1 MLRCT
6 PLGARSP
13 ASYTAV
19 GRLLVQDESEYPIG
33 GFATML
39 PKVRTPF
46 NACQA
51 IFRRHRVFG
60 PKLRIDTL

>member
-13 ASYTAV
+13 ASYIAV

-46 NACQA
+46 NAY
-51 IFRRHRVFG
+51 
-60 PKLRIDTL
+60 